1 MFPYRQLFREETR
14 KFSGENEIQLSL
26 SQRDGLIETENMQE
40 RSLKT
45 SSFDNFKVCIPDD
58 LVLNRFKAHL
68 GVFFS
73 ATKRGIVTFH
83 YGVFRPIKEI
93 KTKYFELLYHS
104 ATYKTIYAGVSNGM
118 TIGLQNLSNQNFY
131 KVKSIVPPL
140 SEQISIINYVGH
152 IEQSYNR
159 LIAVTEREISLMQ
172 EYRTRLIADVVTGKV
187 DVRRPR
193 PESGRYLYFEITK
206 ARGENTKNSIA

>member
-1 MFPYRQLFREETR
+1 
-14 KFSGENEIQLSL
+14 
-26 SQRDGLIETENMQE
+26 
-40 RSLKT
+40 
-45 SSFDNFKVCIPDD
+45 
-58 LVLNRFKAHL
+58 
-68 GVFFS
+68 
-73 ATKRGIVTFH
+73 
-83 YGVFRPIKEI
+83 
-93 KTKYFELLYHS
+93 
-104 ATYKTIYAGVSNGM
+104 M